1 LRLTPRNPAKA
12 ALDGLGIGLDLNA
25 VAPEIEPV
33 LDALIRQA
41 LRTALQQA
49 AGGATEAVWSD
60 ELETELAQEPQEFRE
75 QALHE
80 DPELVPRIDAAL
92 AELERPPRQNHVA
105 HALVWRAALELMR
118 RANRNYER
126 MAELEQTLAEAPPAA
141 HRHLS
146 LPVAAAASLAADVG
160 DLEAA
165 KAITEFVVSLP
176 PDPETARKTFDRA
189 TARLARTLATD
200 KRRRDVR
207 ASLAELARGSA
218 EEFPVAS
225 AALERLLAEPIPK
238 DAAKDDLWVSL
249 VVGLA
254 QEQLAHAFA
263 DETLD

>member
-1 LRLTPRNPAKA
+1 MRLDDDALGEL
-12 ALDGLGIGLDLNA
+12 LDGLGIGLELNA
-25 VAPEIEPV
+25 VAPEIEP
-33 LDALIRQA
+33 LLGALIRQA
-41 LRTALQQA
+41 PRAALQQA
-49 AGGATEAVWSD
+49 AVDAAEAVWSD
-60 ELETELAQEPQEFRE
+60 ELEAELAQELQGVPRRDPE
-75 QALHE
+75 E
-80 DPELVPRIDAAL
+80 DPELMPTIDAAL
-92 AELERPPRQNHVA
+92 AELARPPRQNHVA

-126 MAELEQTLAEAPPAA
+126 MAELEQALAEALPAA
-141 HRHLS
+141 HRQLT
-146 LPVAAAASLAADVG
+146 LPIAVTASLAADVG

-165 KAITEFVVSLP
+165 KAIAEFVVRLP
-176 PDPETARKTFDRA
+176 PDPETARKAFDRA

-218 EEFPVAS
+218 EEFPAAS

-238 DAAKDDLWVSL
+238 NAAKDDLWVSL

-254 QEQLAHAFA
+254 EEQLAHAFA

>member
-1 LRLTPRNPAKA
+1 MPLDDDALGEL
-12 ALDGLGIGLDLNA
+12 LDGLGIGLDLNSA
-25 VAPEIEPV
+25 APEIEPL

-41 LRTALQQA
+41 PRTTLQQA
-49 AGGATEAVWSD
+49 AVGATEALWSD
-60 ELETELAQEPQEFRE
+60 ELETELAQELREFRE
-75 QALHE
+75 QALDE
-80 DPELVPRIDAAL
+80 DPELLPTLDAAL
-92 AELERPPRQNHVA
+92 AELPRPPRENQVA

-126 MAELEQTLAEAPPAA
+126 MADLEQALADAPPAA
-141 HRHLS
+141 QRRLT
-146 LPVAAAASLAADVG
+146 LPMAAAASLAADVG

-165 KAITEFVVSLP
+165 TAIAEFVVSLP
-176 PDPETARKTFDRA
+176 PDPETARKAFDRA
-189 TARLARTLATD
+189 TARLARRLATD
-200 KRRRDVR
+200 KRRRQVR
-207 ASLAELARGSA
+207 TSLTELARGSA

-263 DETLD
+263 DETPD